1 MYIKSVLRE
10 VKILHKIDFKIEE
23 TVVMSKPKTG
33 AFMTDIKNTRD
44 PLRSLPQKAG
54 LFSSK
59 NQSLP
64 KLGRLTVRKSPEKDI
79 GVFYQTYTAAVSSAK
94 KNLADSW
101 LKKKVE
107 LRKFE
112 NVFTEKFLEGQ
123 KQKVEGEID
132 RIYKRPI
139 NTQSSFKLKSTEKNA
154 IFVEMIDSQQNEL
167 LKLKKTFNEL
177 EVKLRA
183 EEKSNYHFR
192 KMMENF
198 DDPESYRTRE
208 EQLLENKSAILESL
222 SNGLLELEVLENTEK
237 HNKLDLILIKKKN
250 EIFKRW
256 ASDIRERTHLANKD
270 LEKENANYMVSLRHS
285 PAIRQQEKPQGMSPF
300 IGPTVKEEFSIFLEN
315 IQASKVIK
323 EEERKILQIRQME
336 EESLTRELEAQN
348 LHFKTEINEQGRAIE
363 TLEQKLERSNSQLA
377 DVMAIIRASSKASIV
392 DEIYEAYSSR
402 EALDQLNENYL
413 KDSQAKKTNA
423 SRFPLILLLSNE
435 DREAEA
441 SKVTLLIK
449 KHVNQN
455 LVLEELE
462 GQIRERNTELEL
474 LNLRFAR
481 QNDHFLQASA
491 VFSRLLFQISP
502 STAKVEYAS
511 ANKLLDVMT
520 FIGLQLER
528 IMNICHQEGGIGHR
542 DLSLDDGEAMNK
554 NPYDFLRLQP
564 AHISSSTL
572 QDLEI

>member
-1 MYIKSVLRE
+1 
-10 VKILHKIDFKIEE
+10 
-23 TVVMSKPKTG
+23 MSKPKTG
-33 AFMTDIKNTRD
+33 AFITDIKNTRD
-44 PLRSLPQKAG
+44 PLRTLPPKTG
-54 LFSSK
+54 LFSAK

-64 KLGRLTVRKSPEKDI
+64 KLAKLTIRKSPEKDI

-132 RIYKRPI
+132 RIYKRPV
-139 NTQSSFKLKSTEKNA
+139 NTQSSFKLKSTEKNT
-154 IFVEMIDSQQNEL
+154 IFVEMIDTQHNEL
-167 LKLKKTFNEL
+167 LKLKKTYNEL
-177 EVKLRA
+177 EVKLKA
-183 EEKSNYHFR
+183 EEKSNDHF
-192 KMMENF
+192 KKLMENF
-198 DDPESYRTRE
+198 EDLDSFQTRE
-208 EQLLENKSAILESL
+208 EQIPEDKSAISESL

-256 ASDIRERTHLANKD
+256 ASDIRERTHLANRD
-270 LEKENANYMVSLRHS
+270 LEKENASYLVSLKHPPR
-285 PAIRQQEKPQGMSPF
+285 IRLQEKPQGLSPF
-300 IGPTVKEEFSIFLEN
+300 VGPTVKEEFSLFLEN
-315 IQASKVIK
+315 IQATKVIK

-336 EESLTRELEAQN
+336 EESLSRELEAQT
-348 LHFKTEINEQGRAIE
+348 LHYKTEINEQSRAIE

-413 KDSQAKKTNA
+413 KDSQAKKMNGF
-423 SRFPLILLLSNE
+423 RFPLTLLLSSQ
-435 DREAEA
+435 DREADS
-441 SKVTLLIK
+441 SKISPLAK
-449 KHVNQN
+449 KHLNQN
-455 LVLEELE
+455 LILEELE
-462 GQIRERNTELEL
+462 GQIREKSTELEL
-474 LNLRFAR
+474 INLRFAR

-491 VFSRLLFQISP
+491 VFSRLLFQVSP
-502 STAKVEYAS
+502 STAKVGYS
-511 ANKLLDVMT
+511 PANKLLDVMT

-528 IMNICHQEGGIGHR
+528 IMNICHQEGGVGHR
-542 DLSLDDGEAMNK
+542 DISLDEAEAMNK

-564 AHISSSTL
+564 AHISTSTL
-572 QDLEI
+572 QDFEI